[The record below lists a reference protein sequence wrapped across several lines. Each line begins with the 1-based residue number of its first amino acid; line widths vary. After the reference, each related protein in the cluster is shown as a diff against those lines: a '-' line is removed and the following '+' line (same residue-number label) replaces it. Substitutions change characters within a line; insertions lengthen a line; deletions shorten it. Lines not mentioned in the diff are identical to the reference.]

1 MLKYGERSGRM
12 TWQNFIDIVSNI
24 FSNSLVASLLGVTI
38 GGFITYNV
46 QKHSI
51 ERQQQFEREKI
62 KDEENKRNQDI
73 KIKAYSKILQLSST
87 HIISE
92 LEPHTGQTELYGEKY
107 YEHIQ
112 PILYEIYH
120 LLDDEIAKEFD
131 YIETT
136 FEKIYIIG
144 PDDDDNEKWWLGES
158 YSRILTSIR
167 KEFENIR
174 NNRSSS

>member
-1 MLKYGERSGRM
+1 MS
-12 TWQNFIDIVSNI
+12 WQGFVDIVGNI
-24 FSNSLVASLLGVTI
+24 FSNSLVASLLGVTV
-38 GGFITYNV
+38 GGFITYYA

-62 KDEENKRNQDI
+62 EREENQKNQEI
-73 KIKAYSKILQLSST
+73 KIKAYNKILQLSST

-92 LEPHTGQTELYGEKY
+92 LEPYTGQTELYGNKY
-107 YEHIQ
+107 FEHIQ

-120 LLDDEIAKEFD
+120 LLDNKIAKEFD

-136 FEKIYIIG
+136 FERIYIMG
-144 PDDDDNEKWWLGES
+144 PEEEDKWLLGES
-158 YSRILTSIR
+158 YSKILTGIR

-174 NNRSSS
+174 NSRSST